1 MTVKKALQLTDWF
14 LQNNTTLCKGL
25 LDPGMPWNKDDLLKK
40 LSITLVDML
49 ERDSKILRSIR
60 RELVGNCKHPKKMH
74 DICKGQKYCMACN
87 MDL

>member
-14 LQNNTTLCKGL
+14 LQNNTNLRKGL
-25 LDPGMPWNKDDLLKK
+25 LDPEMPWNKDDLLKK
-40 LSITLVDML
+40 LSTTLTDML
-49 ERDSKILRSIR
+49 DRDSKVLRSIR
-60 RELVGNCKHPKKMH
+60 QELVGNCKHPKKMH

>member
-14 LQNNTTLCKGL
+14 LQNNTNLRKGL
-25 LDPGMPWNKDDLLKK
+25 LDPEMPWNGDNLLKK

-49 ERDSKILRSIR
+49 DRDSKVLRSIR
-60 RELVGNCKHPKKMH
+60 HELVGNCKHPKKMH